1 MKRIISS
8 VLVVAMILAVVFSLA
23 SCSNISQSYADKIN
37 KAAEDNKHYTL
48 AQVKEDL
55 GENAVELTILN
66 SGVVI
71 AVAGCKSVED
81 IEDKIEAGETV
92 KGIIVTVVAS
102 KATGAKYTEITENDL
117 K

>member
-37 KAAEDNKHYTL
+37 KAADDDKHYTL

-55 GENAVELTILN
+55 GENAVELTVLGT
-66 SGVVI
+66 GVVI

-81 IEDKIEAGETV
+81 IEAKIEAGETV
-92 KGIIVTVVAS
+92 KGIIVTVLAN
-102 KATGAKYTEITENDL
+102 KAISAKYTEITEDDL